1 LNIEL
6 EAKAS
11 IVAPL
16 RLSYLCTMSEQRD
29 ISGKIPPQDIDA
41 ERSVLGA
48 LMIDP
53 IASNDVFG
61 KLQPAHFYRPAHAK
75 IYEVIVSLA
84 EENQP
89 VDEITTAS
97 GLESKGELEGIGG
110 RAYLTELT
118 NRLPSAANI
127 EYHAGIVL
135 KHALMRSLISV
146 ANSISTA
153 GYEGTTDVADLLDRA
168 ESKIFEITS
177 NRDQKSFSPMKDLV
191 KSAITH
197 IEKLFEQKQA
207 ITGCPSGFAKFDEM
221 TAGLQPSDLIIVAGR
236 PSMGKTALA
245 LNMAQNAALQH
256 KKVVAVFS
264 LEMSK
269 DSLVMRMLCSEGRI
283 SGHKLRK
290 GALQQADWSRLADAA
305 GRLADANM
313 FIDDT
318 GALNVL
324 EMRAKCRRLK
334 AERGELDLIVI
345 DYLQLMHGRGGNEG
359 REKEISEI
367 SRGLKALARELNCP
381 VIALSQLN
389 RGVESRT
396 DKRPMLSD
404 LRESGAIEQDADL
417 IAFVYRDE
425 YYHPE
430 TEDKGVAEV
439 IIGKQRNG
447 SVGTVKLKF
456 FNEFVRF
463 ENLALGGDGAS

>member
-1 LNIEL
+1 
-6 EAKAS
+6 
-11 IVAPL
+11 
-16 RLSYLCTMSEQRD
+16 M
-29 ISGKIPPQDIDA
+29 
-41 ERSVLGA
+41 
-48 LMIDP
+48 
-53 IASNDVFG
+53 
-61 KLQPAHFYRPAHAK
+61 
-75 IYEVIVSLA
+75 
-84 EENQP
+84 
-89 VDEITTAS
+89 
-97 GLESKGELEGIGG
+97 
-110 RAYLTELT
+110 
-118 NRLPSAANI
+118 
-127 EYHAGIVL
+127 
-135 KHALMRSLISV
+135 
-146 ANSISTA
+146 
-153 GYEGTTDVADLLDRA
+153 
-168 ESKIFEITS
+168 
-177 NRDQKSFSPMKDLV
+177 
-191 KSAITH
+191 
-197 IEKLFEQKQA
+197 
-207 ITGCPSGFAKFDEM
+207 
-221 TAGLQPSDLIIVAGR
+221 
-236 PSMGKTALA
+236 
-245 LNMAQNAALQH
+245 
-256 KKVVAVFS
+256 
-264 LEMSK
+264 
-269 DSLVMRMLCSEGRI
+269 
-283 SGHKLRK
+283 RK
-290 GALQQADWSRLADAA
+290 GALQQADWSRLAEAA
-305 GRLADANM
+305 GDLNAAKM

-334 AERGELDLIVI
+334 TEQKALDLIVI

-463 ENLALGGDGAS
+463 ENPAPGVEASG

>member
-1 LNIEL
+1 
-6 EAKAS
+6 
-11 IVAPL
+11 
-16 RLSYLCTMSEQRD
+16 MSEQKD

-61 KLQPAHFYRPAHAK
+61 KLKAAHFYRPSHAK
-75 IYEVIVSLA
+75 VYEVIVGLA
-84 EENQP
+84 EENEP
-89 VDEITTAS
+89 VDEITVAS
-97 GLESKGELEGIGG
+97 GLEAKGELESVGG

-146 ANSISTA
+146 ANSISSA
-153 GYEGTTDVADLLDRA
+153 GYEGTTDVSDLLDKA

-245 LNMAQNAALQH
+245 LNMAQNAALHH

-264 LEMSK
+264 LEMAK

-463 ENLALGGDGAS
+463 ENLAPGVEASG

>member
-1 LNIEL
+1 MTD
-6 EAKAS
+6 A
-11 IVAPL
+11 
-16 RLSYLCTMSEQRD
+16 RD
-29 ISGKIPPQDIDA
+29 PTGKVPPQDIDA

-53 IASNDVFG
+53 VASNDVLG
-61 KLQPAHFYRPAHAK
+61 KLNASHFYRPSHAK
-75 IYEVIVSLA
+75 LYEVILSLT
-84 EENQP
+84 ESDQP
-89 VDEITTAS
+89 IDEITVAD
-97 GLESKGELEGIGG
+97 GLEAKGELESVGG

-118 NRLPSAANI
+118 DRLPGAANI
-127 EYHAGIVL
+127 EYHADIVL

-153 GYEGTTDVADLLDRA
+153 GYEGTTDVAALLDRA

-177 NRDQKSFSPMKDLV
+177 NRDQKGFSPLKDLV
-191 KSAITH
+191 RGAVTH
-197 IEKLFEQKQA
+197 IETLFAQKQA
-207 ITGCPSGFAKFDEM
+207 ITGCPTGFARFDEM

-245 LNMAQNAALQH
+245 LNMAQNAALEH

-269 DSLVMRMLCSEGRI
+269 DSLVQRLLCSEGRI

-290 GALQQADWSRLADAA
+290 GALNTPDWQRLASAA
-305 GRLADANM
+305 GRLADAKM

-334 AERGELDLIVI
+334 AEQGALDLVCI

-463 ENLALGGDGAS
+463 ENLAAGSEGGGPPGG

>member
-1 LNIEL
+1 
-6 EAKAS
+6 
-11 IVAPL
+11 
-16 RLSYLCTMSEQRD
+16 MSEQRD

-53 IASNDVFG
+53 VASNDVFG
-61 KLQPAHFYRPAHAK
+61 KLQPAHFYRPAHGK

-97 GLESKGELEGIGG
+97 GLEAKGELEAIGG

-153 GYEGTTDVADLLDRA
+153 GYEGTTDVADLLDKA

-283 SGHKLRK
+283 SGHRLRK
-290 GALQQADWSRLADAA
+290 GSLQQADWSRLADAA

-463 ENLALGGDGAS
+463 ENLTLEGEGAA